1 MGQNF
6 SLQKIPRLRLHSA
19 ARKIAAVAIMGM
31 VSMRETL
38 QSGTNRYA
46 ILSRKQAWLLIFL
59 GFTALG
65 FLNFE
70 YRYLDDLARDRTDT
84 FVVRLFEEMTGVYVA
99 LLLFPLF
106 LWLVRRTRI
115 RRGNWWRMVPLNLLV
130 FVAISICDTTLMGLS
145 RSLLA
150 PVFGL
155 GAYDYGN
162 MLYRYPMEF
171 AGHLLLFSFATGI
184 IYLIDSYRDARD
196 RQLATADLEAR
207 LAEAQLQNLRL
218 QLQPH
223 FLFNALNTISS
234 VMHEDISRADTM
246 LAQLSDLLRRT
257 LQLSHSQ
264 VIPLQEE
271 LSLLRLYIAI
281 MEERFGNELE
291 VGFEIDPNLSGV
303 LVPQLILQPLVENAI
318 RYARGAHSS
327 KLDIHIL
334 ASQDQSD
341 LMLRVRDNGP
351 GIPDLENKRWRK
363 GIGLSNTEQRLASLY
378 GASQRMFLE
387 NAGGL
392 TVTIR
397 VPLKAEAI
405 AL

>member
-1 MGQNF
+1 MGT
-6 SLQKIPRLRLHSA
+6 K
-19 ARKIAAVAIMGM
+19 
-31 VSMRETL
+31 L
-38 QSGTNRYA
+38 QSGRDRYA
-46 ILSRKQAWLLIFL
+46 VMSRKQAWLLIFL

-70 YRYLDDLARDRTDT
+70 YRYLDDLARDRTHT
-84 FVVRLFEEMTGVYVA
+84 FAPRLFEEMTGVYVG

-106 LWLVRRTRI
+106 LRLIRRTRM
-115 RRGNWWRMVPLNLLV
+115 RRDNWWRVAPLNLLI
-130 FVAISICDTTLMGLS
+130 FVAISICDTTMMGIS
-145 RSLLA
+145 RGLLA

-155 GAYDYGN
+155 GTYDYGN

-171 AGHLLLFSFATGI
+171 AQHLLLFSIAACI
-184 IYLIDSYRDARD
+184 IYFVDSYRDARNN
-196 RQLATADLEAR
+196 QLATADLEAR

-234 VMHEDISRADTM
+234 VMHEDVSRADTM

-257 LQLSHSQ
+257 LQLGHSQ
-264 VIPLQEE
+264 EIPLKDE

-281 MEERFGNELE
+281 MEERFGNELKVLFE
-291 VGFEIDPNLSGV
+291 VDPALSEV
-303 LVPQLILQPLVENAI
+303 LVPQLILQPLVENSI
-318 RYARGAHSS
+318 RYARGAHAS
-327 KLDIHIL
+327 KLDIQVM
-334 ASQDQSD
+334 ASHEQGD

-351 GIPDLENKRWRK
+351 GIPNLEDGRWRT

-378 GASQRMFLE
+378 GGSQRMFLE

-405 AL
+405 AR

>member
-1 MGQNF
+1 MEA
-6 SLQKIPRLRLHSA
+6 K
-19 ARKIAAVAIMGM
+19 
-31 VSMRETL
+31 L
-38 QSGTNRYA
+38 QSGRDRYA
-46 ILSRKQAWLLIFL
+46 VMSRKQAWLLAFL

-70 YRYLDDLARDRTDT
+70 YRYLDDLARGRTHT
-84 FVVRLFEEMTGVYVA
+84 FAEHLFEEMTGVYVA

-106 LWLVRRTRI
+106 LRLVRRTRI
-115 RRGNWWRMVPLNLLV
+115 RRENWWRMAPLNLLI
-130 FVAISICDTTLMGLS
+130 FVAISICDTTLMGIS

-150 PVFGL
+150 PVLGL
-155 GAYDYGN
+155 GTYDYGN

-171 AGHLLLFSFATGI
+171 AQHLLLFSIAVCI
-184 IYLIDSYRDARD
+184 IYFVDSYRDARNS
-196 RQLATADLEAR
+196 QLATADLEAR

-234 VMHEDISRADTM
+234 VMHEDVSRADTM

-257 LQLSHSQ
+257 LQLGHSQ
-264 VIPLQEE
+264 EIPLKDE
-271 LSLLRLYIAI
+271 LSLLQLYIAI
-281 MEERFGNELE
+281 MEERFGDELK
-291 VGFEIDPNLSGV
+291 VGFEIDPALSEV
-303 LVPQLILQPLVENAI
+303 LVPQLILQPLVENSI
-318 RYARGAHSS
+318 RYARSAHAP
-327 KLDIHIL
+327 KLDISIF
-334 ASQDQSD
+334 ASHDRGD

-351 GIPDLENKRWRK
+351 GIPNLEDGQWRK

-387 NAGGL
+387 NTSGL

-397 VPLKAEAI
+397 VPLKSEAI
-405 AL
+405 AR

>member
-1 MGQNF
+1 MGT
-6 SLQKIPRLRLHSA
+6 K
-19 ARKIAAVAIMGM
+19 V
-31 VSMRETL
+31 
-38 QSGTNRYA
+38 QSGKDRYA
-46 ILSRKQAWLLIFL
+46 VMSRKQAWLMTFL

-70 YRYLDDLARDRTDT
+70 YRYLDDLARDRSHT
-84 FVVRLFEEMTGVYVA
+84 FAVRLFEEMTGVYVG

-106 LWLVRRTRI
+106 LWLVRRARM
-115 RRGNWWRMVPLNLLV
+115 RKDNWWRMAPLNLLI
-130 FVAISICDTTLMGLS
+130 FVAISICDTTLMGMS
-145 RSLLA
+145 RGLLA

-155 GAYDYGN
+155 GTYDYGN

-171 AGHLLLFSFATGI
+171 AQHVLLFSIAVCI
-184 IYLIDSYRDARD
+184 IYFADSYRDARNH
-196 RQLATADLEAR
+196 QLATADLEAR

-234 VMHEDISRADTM
+234 VMHEDVSRADTM

-257 LQLSHSQ
+257 LQLSQSQ
-264 VIPLQEE
+264 EIPLKDE
-271 LSLLRLYIAI
+271 LSLLQLYLSI
-281 MEERFGNELE
+281 MEERFGDELKVDFE
-291 VGFEIDPNLSGV
+291 VDPALSEV
-303 LVPQLILQPLVENAI
+303 LVPQLILQPLVENSI
-318 RYARGAHSS
+318 RYARGTHAP
-327 KLDIHIL
+327 KLGIRIL
-334 ASQDQSD
+334 ASNDRGE

-351 GIPDLENKRWRK
+351 GISNLEDGQWRK

-378 GASQRMFLE
+378 GESQRMFLE

-397 VPLKAEAI
+397 VPLRGEAI
-405 AL
+405 AG

>member
-1 MGQNF
+1 MQV
-6 SLQKIPRLRLHSA
+6 K
-19 ARKIAAVAIMGM
+19 
-31 VSMRETL
+31 L
-38 QSGTNRYA
+38 QSGRDRYA
-46 ILSRKQAWLLIFL
+46 VLSWRQACLLVFL

-70 YRYLDDLARDRTDT
+70 YRYLDDLARDRAHT
-84 FVVRLFEEMTGVYVA
+84 FAVRLFEEMTGVYVG

-115 RRGNWWRMVPLNLLV
+115 RRDNWWRMVPLNLLIFAV
-130 FVAISICDTTLMGLS
+130 ISICDTTMMGIS
-145 RSLLA
+145 RGLLA

-155 GAYDYGN
+155 GTYDYGN

-171 AGHLLLFSFATGI
+171 AQHLLLFSVAAST
-184 IYLIDSYRDARD
+184 IYFVDSYRDARS

-234 VMHEDISRADTM
+234 VMHEDVSRADTM

-257 LQLSHSQ
+257 LELGHSQ
-264 VIPLQEE
+264 EIPLKDE

-281 MEERFGNELE
+281 MEERFGGELN
-291 VGFEIDPNLSGV
+291 VGFEVDPDLSEV
-303 LVPQLILQPLVENAI
+303 LVPQLILQPLVENSI
-318 RYARGAHSS
+318 RYARGAHAS
-327 KLDIHIL
+327 KLDVHIL
-334 ASQDQSD
+334 ATHDQSD
-341 LMLRVRDNGP
+341 LVLSVRDNGP
-351 GIPDLENKRWRK
+351 GISNLENGLWRT

-378 GASQRMFLE
+378 GESKRMFLE

-392 TVTIR
+392 TVTLR
-397 VPLKAEAI
+397 VPLNAEAI
-405 AL
+405 AP

>member
-1 MGQNF
+1 MGT
-6 SLQKIPRLRLHSA
+6 K
-19 ARKIAAVAIMGM
+19 
-31 VSMRETL
+31 L
-38 QSGTNRYA
+38 QSGKDRYA
-46 ILSRKQAWLLIFL
+46 IMSRKQAWLLVFL
-59 GFTALG
+59 GFTAFG

-70 YRYLDDLARDRTDT
+70 YRYLDDLARDRTHT
-84 FVVRLFEEMTGVYVA
+84 FAPRLFEEMTGVYVG

-106 LWLVRRTRI
+106 LWLVRRTRM
-115 RRGNWWRMVPLNLLV
+115 RRDNWWRMAPLNLLI
-130 FVAISICDTTLMGLS
+130 FVAISICNTTLMGIS

-150 PVFGL
+150 PAFGM
-155 GAYDYGN
+155 GTYDYGN

-171 AGHLLLFSFATGI
+171 AQHVFLFSITVWI
-184 IYLIDSYRDARD
+184 IYFVDSYRDARS

-234 VMHEDISRADTM
+234 MMHEDVSRADTM

-257 LQLSHSQ
+257 LQLGHSQ
-264 VIPLQEE
+264 EIPLKDE
-271 LSLLRLYIAI
+271 LSLLQLYLAI
-281 MEERFGNELE
+281 MEERFGDELT
-291 VGFEIDPNLSGV
+291 VGFEIDPALSEV
-303 LVPQLILQPLVENAI
+303 LVPQLILQPLVENSI
-318 RYARGAHSS
+318 RYARGAHAT
-327 KLDIHIL
+327 KLDINIL
-334 ASQDQSD
+334 ASHDRGD

-351 GIPDLENKRWRK
+351 GIANLEDGRWRK

-378 GASQRMFLE
+378 GESQRMFLE
-387 NAGGL
+387 NSDGL

-405 AL
+405 AR

>member
-1 MGQNF
+1 MGA
-6 SLQKIPRLRLHSA
+6 K
-19 ARKIAAVAIMGM
+19 
-31 VSMRETL
+31 L
-38 QSGTNRYA
+38 QSGKDRYA
-46 ILSRKQAWLLIFL
+46 VMGRKQAWLLVFL

-70 YRYLDDLARDRTDT
+70 YRYLDDLARDRTHT
-84 FVVRLFEEMTGVYVA
+84 FAPRLFEEMTGVYVA

-106 LWLVRRTRI
+106 LRLVRRTRM
-115 RRGNWWRMVPLNLLV
+115 RRDNWWRMAPLNLLI
-130 FVAISICDTTLMGLS
+130 FVVISICDTTLMGIS

-155 GAYDYGN
+155 GTYDYGN

-171 AGHLLLFSFATGI
+171 AQHLLLFSIAVCI
-184 IYLIDSYRDARD
+184 IYFADSYRNARNH
-196 RQLATADLEAR
+196 QLATVDLEAR

-234 VMHEDISRADTM
+234 VMHEDVSRADTM

-257 LQLSHSQ
+257 LQLGHSQ
-264 VIPLQEE
+264 EIPLKDE
-271 LSLLRLYIAI
+271 LSLLQLYIAI
-281 MEERFGNELE
+281 MEERFGDELK
-291 VGFEIDPNLSGV
+291 VGFEIDPALSEA
-303 LVPQLILQPLVENAI
+303 LVPQFILQPLVENSI
-318 RYARGAHSS
+318 RYARGAHAA
-327 KLDIHIL
+327 KLDIGIF
-334 ASQDQSD
+334 ASHDRGD

-351 GIPDLENKRWRK
+351 GIAHLEDGRWRK

-378 GASQRMFLE
+378 GESQRMFLE
-387 NAGGL
+387 SAGGL

-405 AL
+405 AR

>member
-1 MGQNF
+1 M
-6 SLQKIPRLRLHSA
+6 
-19 ARKIAAVAIMGM
+19 
-31 VSMRETL
+31 
-38 QSGTNRYA
+38 
-46 ILSRKQAWLLIFL
+46 SRKQAWLLTFL

-70 YRYLDDLARDRTDT
+70 YRYLDDLARDRTHT
-84 FVVRLFEEMTGVYVA
+84 FAPRLFEEMTGVYVA

-106 LWLVRRTRI
+106 LRLVRRTRM
-115 RRGNWWRMVPLNLLV
+115 RRDNWWRMAPLNLLI
-130 FVAISICDTTLMGLS
+130 FVVISICDTTLMGIS

-150 PVFGL
+150 PLFGL
-155 GAYDYGN
+155 GTYDYGN

-171 AGHLLLFSFATGI
+171 AQHLLLFSIAVCI
-184 IYLIDSYRDARD
+184 IYFADSYRDARNH
-196 RQLATADLEAR
+196 QLATVDLEAR

-234 VMHEDISRADTM
+234 VMHEDVSRADTM

-257 LQLSHSQ
+257 LQLGHSQ
-264 VIPLQEE
+264 EIPLKDE
-271 LSLLRLYIAI
+271 LSLLQLYIAI
-281 MEERFGNELE
+281 MEERFGDELK
-291 VGFEIDPNLSGV
+291 VGFEIDPALSEV
-303 LVPQLILQPLVENAI
+303 LVPQLILQPLVENSI
-318 RYARGAHSS
+318 RYARGAHAA
-327 KLDIHIL
+327 KLDISIFAGH
-334 ASQDQSD
+334 DRGD

-351 GIPDLENKRWRK
+351 GIAHLEDGLWRK

-378 GASQRMFLE
+378 GESQRMFLE
-387 NAGGL
+387 NASGL

-405 AL
+405 AR

>member
-1 MGQNF
+1 MRSEKGRRCD
-6 SLQKIPRLRLHSA
+6 KVYA
-19 ARKIAAVAIMGM
+19 
-31 VSMRETL
+31 SMQMEL
-38 QSGTNRYA
+38 ESGKDRYA
-46 ILSRKQAWLLIFL
+46 VIGRKQAWLLTFL

-65 FLNFE
+65 FFNFE
-70 YRYLDDLARDRTDT
+70 YRYLDDLARDRAHT
-84 FVVRLFEEMTGVYVA
+84 FGIHLFEEMTGAYVG

-115 RRGNWWRMVPLNLLV
+115 CRENWWRMVPLNLLI
-130 FVAISICDTTLMGLS
+130 FVAISICDTTMMGLS

-150 PVFGL
+150 PAFGL

-171 AGHLLLFSFATGI
+171 AQHLVLFSVAVSI
-184 IYLIDSYRDARD
+184 IYFVDSYRDARN

-234 VMHEDISRADTM
+234 VMHEDVSRADTM

-257 LQLSHSQ
+257 LHLGHSQ
-264 VIPLQEE
+264 VIPLKDE
-271 LSLLRLYIAI
+271 LSLLKLYLSI
-281 MEERFGNELE
+281 MEERFGEDLHVEFE
-291 VGFEIDPNLSGV
+291 VDPALSEA
-303 LVPQLILQPLVENAI
+303 LVPQLILQPLVENSI
-318 RYARGAHSS
+318 RYARGAHASQ
-327 KLDIHIL
+327 LDIHIL
-334 ASQDQSD
+334 AIHDQSD

-351 GIPDLENKRWRK
+351 GIPNLADGHWRK
-363 GIGLSNTEQRLASLY
+363 GIGLSNTEQRLAGLY
-378 GASQRMFLE
+378 GESQRMFLE
-387 NAGGL
+387 NTNGL

-397 VPLKAEAI
+397 VPLKVGVQ
-405 AL
+405 

>member
-1 MGQNF
+1 MDT
-6 SLQKIPRLRLHSA
+6 K
-19 ARKIAAVAIMGM
+19 
-31 VSMRETL
+31 L
-38 QSGTNRYA
+38 QSGKDRYA
-46 ILSRKQAWLLIFL
+46 IMSGKQAWLLVFL
-59 GFTALG
+59 GFTAFG

-70 YRYLDDLARDRTDT
+70 YHYLDDLTRDRTHT
-84 FVVRLFEEMTGVYVA
+84 FAPRLFEEMTGVYA
-99 LLLFPLF
+99 GLLFFPLF

-115 RRGNWWRMVPLNLLV
+115 RRDNWWRTVPLNLLI
-130 FVAISICDTTLMGLS
+130 FVVISICNTTMMRVS
-145 RSLLA
+145 RSLLS

-155 GAYDYGN
+155 GTYDYGN

-171 AGHLLLFSFATGI
+171 AQHVFLFSITVWI
-184 IYLIDSYRDARD
+184 IYFVDSYRDARS

-234 VMHEDISRADTM
+234 MMHEDVSRADTM

-257 LQLSHSQ
+257 LQLGHSQ
-264 VIPLQEE
+264 EIPLKDE
-271 LSLLRLYIAI
+271 LSLLQLYLAI
-281 MEERFGNELE
+281 MEERFGDELKVVFE
-291 VGFEIDPNLSGV
+291 VDPALSEV
-303 LVPQLILQPLVENAI
+303 LVPQLILQPLVENSI
-318 RYARGAHSS
+318 RYARGAHAT
-327 KLDIHIL
+327 KLDINIL
-334 ASQDQSD
+334 ASHDQGD

-351 GIPDLENKRWRK
+351 GIANLEDGRWRK

-378 GASQRMFLE
+378 GESQRMFLE

-397 VPLKAEAI
+397 VPLKAEVI
-405 AL
+405 AR

>member
-1 MGQNF
+1 MGT
-6 SLQKIPRLRLHSA
+6 K
-19 ARKIAAVAIMGM
+19 
-31 VSMRETL
+31 L
-38 QSGTNRYA
+38 QSGKDRYA
-46 ILSRKQAWLLIFL
+46 VMSRKQVWLLVFL

-70 YRYLDDLARDRTDT
+70 YRYLDDLARDRTHT
-84 FVVRLFEEMTGVYVA
+84 FAVRLFEEMTGVYVG

-106 LWLVRRTRI
+106 LWLIRRTRI
-115 RRGNWWRMVPLNLLV
+115 RRENWWRMAPLNLLI
-130 FVAISICDTTLMGLS
+130 FVVISICDTTLMGIS

-155 GAYDYGN
+155 GTYDYGN

-171 AGHLLLFSFATGI
+171 AQHVLLFSIAVCI
-184 IYLIDSYRDARD
+184 IYFADSYRDARNN
-196 RQLATADLEAR
+196 QLATADLEAR

-234 VMHEDISRADTM
+234 VMHEDVSRADTM

-257 LQLSHSQ
+257 LQLGHSQ
-264 VIPLQEE
+264 EIPLKDE

-281 MEERFGNELE
+281 MEERFGDELR
-291 VGFEIDPNLSGV
+291 VGFEIDPALSEV
-303 LVPQLILQPLVENAI
+303 LVPQLILQPLVENSI
-318 RYARGAHSS
+318 RYARGTHAP
-327 KLDIHIL
+327 KLDIGIF
-334 ASQDQSD
+334 ASQDRGE

-351 GIPDLENKRWRK
+351 GIANLEDGQWRK

-378 GASQRMFLE
+378 GESQRMFLE

-397 VPLKAEAI
+397 VPLNAEAI
-405 AL
+405 AR

>member
-1 MGQNF
+1 VGF
-6 SLQKIPRLRLHSA
+6 DCSVAKTLRPTTRLRSEKGSRCDNVYA
-19 ARKIAAVAIMGM
+19 
-31 VSMRETL
+31 SMQTQL
-38 QSGTNRYA
+38 KSGEDRYTV
-46 ILSRKQAWLLIFL
+46 INRKQAWLLTFV

-70 YRYLDDLARDRTDT
+70 YRYLDDLARDRAHT
-84 FVVRLFEEMTGVYVA
+84 FGIHLFEEMTGAYVA

-115 RRGNWWRMVPLNLLV
+115 HRDNWWRMVPLNLLI
-130 FVAISICDTTLMGLS
+130 FVAISICDTTMMGLS

-150 PVFGL
+150 PAFGL

-171 AGHLLLFSFATGI
+171 AQHLVLFSVAVSI
-184 IYLIDSYRDARD
+184 IYFVDSYRDARN

-234 VMHEDISRADTM
+234 VMHEDVYRADTM

-257 LQLSHSQ
+257 LHLGHSQ
-264 VIPLQEE
+264 VIPLKDE
-271 LSLLRLYIAI
+271 LSLLKLYLSI
-281 MEERFGNELE
+281 MEERFGEDLHVE
-291 VGFEIDPNLSGV
+291 FDVDPALSEA
-303 LVPQLILQPLVENAI
+303 LVPQLILQPLVENSI
-318 RYARGAHSS
+318 RYARGAHASQ
-327 KLDIHIL
+327 LDIHIL
-334 ASQDQSD
+334 AIHDQSD

-351 GIPDLENKRWRK
+351 GIPNLEDGHWRK
-363 GIGLSNTEQRLASLY
+363 GIGLSNTEQRLAGLY
-378 GASQRMFLE
+378 GESQRMFLE
-387 NAGGL
+387 NADGL
-392 TVTIR
+392 TITIR
-397 VPLKAEAI
+397 VPLKTEAT
-405 AL
+405 AR

>member
-1 MGQNF
+1 MRSEKGGRCD
-6 SLQKIPRLRLHSA
+6 KVYA
-19 ARKIAAVAIMGM
+19 
-31 VSMRETL
+31 SMQTQL
-38 QSGTNRYA
+38 KSGEDRYTV
-46 ILSRKQAWLLIFL
+46 INRKQAWLLTFV

-70 YRYLDDLARDRTDT
+70 YRYLDDLARDRAHT
-84 FVVRLFEEMTGVYVA
+84 FGIHLFEEMTGAYVA

-115 RRGNWWRMVPLNLLV
+115 HRENWWRMVPLNLLI
-130 FVAISICDTTLMGLS
+130 FVAISICDTTMMGLS

-150 PVFGL
+150 PAFGL

-171 AGHLLLFSFATGI
+171 AQHLVLFSVAVSI
-184 IYLIDSYRDARD
+184 IYFVDSYRDARN

-234 VMHEDISRADTM
+234 VMHEDVYRADTM

-257 LQLSHSQ
+257 LHLGHSQ
-264 VIPLQEE
+264 VIPLKDE
-271 LSLLRLYIAI
+271 LSLLKLYLSI
-281 MEERFGNELE
+281 MEERFGEDLHVE
-291 VGFEIDPNLSGV
+291 FDVDPALSEA
-303 LVPQLILQPLVENAI
+303 LVPQLILQPLVENSI
-318 RYARGAHSS
+318 RYARGAHASQ
-327 KLDIHIL
+327 LDIHIL
-334 ASQDQSD
+334 AIHDQSD

-351 GIPDLENKRWRK
+351 GIPNLEDGHWRK
-363 GIGLSNTEQRLASLY
+363 GIGLSNTEQRLAGLY
-378 GASQRMFLE
+378 GESQRMFLE
-387 NAGGL
+387 NADGL
-392 TVTIR
+392 TITIR
-397 VPLKAEAI
+397 VPLKTEAT
-405 AL
+405 AR

>member
-1 MGQNF
+1 MQV
-6 SLQKIPRLRLHSA
+6 K
-19 ARKIAAVAIMGM
+19 
-31 VSMRETL
+31 L
-38 QSGTNRYA
+38 QSGSDRYA
-46 ILSRKQAWLLIFL
+46 VISRKQAWLLIFL

-70 YRYLDDLARDRTDT
+70 YRYLDDLARDRTHT
-84 FVVRLFEEMTGVYVA
+84 FAPRLFEEMTGVYVA

-106 LWLVRRTRI
+106 LWLVRLTRI
-115 RRGNWWRMVPLNLLV
+115 RRDNWWRTAPLNLLI
-130 FVAISICDTTLMGLS
+130 FVAISICNTTMMGIS
-145 RSLLA
+145 RDLLA

-155 GAYDYGN
+155 GTYDYGN

-171 AGHLLLFSFATGI
+171 AQHLLLFSVAVGA
-184 IYLIDSYRDARD
+184 IYFVDSYRDARN
-196 RQLATADLEAR
+196 RQLATVDLEAR

-234 VMHEDISRADTM
+234 VMHEDVSRADTM

-264 VIPLQEE
+264 EIPLKDE

-281 MEERFGNELE
+281 MEERFGDELN
-291 VGFEIDPNLSGV
+291 VGFEVDPTLSEV
-303 LVPQLILQPLVENAI
+303 LVPQLILQPLVENSI
-318 RYARGAHSS
+318 RYARGAHAS
-327 KLDIHIL
+327 KLDIQIL
-334 ASQDQSD
+334 ASHDQSD

-351 GIPDLENKRWRK
+351 GIPDLEYGLWRK

-378 GASQRMFLE
+378 GESKRMFLE
-387 NAGGL
+387 NADGL
-392 TVTIR
+392 TITIR
-397 VPLKAEAI
+397 VPLKAEVVAR
-405 AL
+405 